1 MECKNMWLIYVEIVI
16 GFHSNV
22 LFQFPFKQRSIKLL
36 VFLIIIVETPH
47 QILYLTFE
55 GLEFIICEIFHDQYA
70 YENIIKL
77 PINRMIAAKMTS
89 IDSKHLIITLSR
101 KI

>member
-22 LFQFPFKQRSIKLL
+22 FFQFPYKQRSIKLL

-47 QILYLTFE
+47 QILYLTFK

-77 PINRMIAAKMTS
+77 PIIRMIAAKMIS
-89 IDSKHLIITLSR
+89 IDSKHLIITLKP

>member
-1 MECKNMWLIYVEIVI
+1 MECKNMWLIYVEIFI

-22 LFQFPFKQRSIKLL
+22 FFQFPYKQRSIKLL

-77 PINRMIAAKMTS
+77 PIIRMIAAKMIS
-89 IDSKHLIITLSR
+89 IDSKHLIITLKP

>member
-22 LFQFPFKQRSIKLL
+22 FFQFPYKQRSIKLL

-77 PINRMIAAKMTS
+77 PIIRMIAAKMIS
-89 IDSKHLIITLSR
+89 IDSKHLIITLKP

>member
-22 LFQFPFKQRSIKLL
+22 FFQFPYKQRSIKLL

-89 IDSKHLIITLSR
+89 IDSKHLIITLKP

>member
-1 MECKNMWLIYVEIVI
+1 MWLIYVEIVI

-22 LFQFPFKQRSIKLL
+22 FFQFPYKQRSIKLL

-77 PINRMIAAKMTS
+77 PIIRMIAAKMIS
-89 IDSKHLIITLSR
+89 IDSKHLIITLKP

>member
-22 LFQFPFKQRSIKLL
+22 FFQFPYKQRSIKLL

-77 PINRMIAAKMTS
+77 PILNGVAAKMTS
-89 IDSKHLIITLSR
+89 IDSKHLIVTLSR

>member
-22 LFQFPFKQRSIKLL
+22 FFQFPYKQRSIKLL

-77 PINRMIAAKMTS
+77 PILNGEFE
-89 IDSKHLIITLSR
+89 
-101 KI
+101 